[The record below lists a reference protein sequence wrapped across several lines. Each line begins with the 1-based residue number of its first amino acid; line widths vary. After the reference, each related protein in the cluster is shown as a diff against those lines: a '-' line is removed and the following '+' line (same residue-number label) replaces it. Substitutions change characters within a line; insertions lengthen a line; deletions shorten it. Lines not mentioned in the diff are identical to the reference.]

1 MGGSQ
6 GEHQFVLL
14 ALDLPVGNNSWTE
27 VGYCRTEDGC
37 ITACKLMGGSLVHL
51 LAAFHID
58 ASDVVVALQRHGAC
72 YQRDVGASLSAFLG
86 KGESHLAR

>member
-1 MGGSQ
+1 MGG
-6 GEHQFVLL
+6 
-14 ALDLPVGNNSWTE
+14 
-27 VGYCRTEDGC
+27 C
-37 ITACKLMGGSLVHL
+37 LVHL

-58 ASDVVVALQRHGAC
+58 ALDVIGALQRHRTG